1 MKIKIALSN
10 AGNAFLEYD
19 DTETS
24 PAYKT
29 RIETHGA
36 EAMAFMHPLLEALNK
51 ARPTWEY
58 RTRGYNRDHASLL
71 EPVKYG
77 AEFGVYERDQKLGT
91 LSTKW
96 TSSGTAYL
104 YTNHRTEKKY
114 QRSNGGYSR
123 DHKKAA
129 KAVLA
134 HFYARS
140 LSEEAQVAVQTVSQ
154 ELQRYRQTA
163 GSTYTG
169 AVTYEREAIRD
180 FVFAHFDLYTP
191 ARADKQKLLE
201 AHTNDRTANELLTT
215 YTSFEGTIITLRSD
229 RSCIVTQ
236 RTASHTSDSHSS
248 FTDAEQLSANLR
260 TSLGILKLVPAKTHI
275 PGHGFRVSETVF
287 YVNPKNND

>member
-1 MKIKIALSN
+1 MKIKIALRN

-19 DTETS
+19 DTDIS
-24 PAYKT
+24 PAYKA

-36 EAMAFMHPLLEALNK
+36 EVMAFMHPLLEALNK

-58 RTRGYNRDHASLL
+58 RAVGYNRDGATLS
-71 EPVKYG
+71 ETVKCVT
-77 AEFGVYERDQKLGT
+77 FNVYERDQRLGT
-91 LSTKW
+91 LDTKW

-123 DHKKAA
+123 DPKKAA
-129 KAVLA
+129 KAVLTY
-134 HFYARS
+134 FYTRS
-140 LSEEAQVAVQTVSQ
+140 LSEEAQVAVQAVSQ
-154 ELQRYRQTA
+154 ELQRYRQIA
-163 GSTYTG
+163 GSAYHSSV
-169 AVTYEREAIRD
+169 ANEREAMRD

-248 FTDAEQLSANLR
+248 FTDAEQLPPDLR
-260 TSLGILKLVPAKTHI
+260 TSLGILKLVPARTHI
-275 PGHGFRVSETVF
+275 PGHGFRVRETVF
-287 YVNPKNND
+287 YVTPKSND

>member
-1 MKIKIALSN
+1 MKIKIALRN

-36 EAMAFMHPLLEALNK
+36 EASSFMHPLLEALNK

-58 RTRGYNRDHASLL
+58 RTNGYNRDHALL
-71 EPVKYG
+71 EPVKCA

-91 LSTKW
+91 LGTKW

-129 KAVLA
+129 KAVLTY
-134 HFYARS
+134 FYARS
-140 LSEEAQVAVQTVSQ
+140 LIEEAQVAVRHVSQ
-154 ELQRYRQTA
+154 ELQRYRQIA
-163 GSTYTG
+163 GSTYHASTVNEQK
-169 AVTYEREAIRD
+169 AMRD

-191 ARADKQKLLE
+191 TRGDKQKLLE
-201 AHTNDRTANELLTT
+201 VHTNDRTANELLNA

-248 FTDAEQLSANLR
+248 FTDAEQLPPDLR
-260 TSLGILKLVPAKTHI
+260 TSLGILKLVPSKTHI

-287 YVNPKNND
+287 YVTPKSND